1 MVKRFY
7 LRFILNDLTED
18 VVFEV
23 REKESDRLQSILGGL
38 NKPISNEDNFFWFDS
53 IDGISV
59 ILNLR
64 YLQVVRYLWDA
75 SESIPD
81 VLHYEG
87 RIKVFLRGRKNP
99 LELTTED
106 YDILYDFF
114 ANLEHGTDRVPCPYF
129 IDIDGEIIQF
139 NPSEIIFVESPS
151 YVLLEGKQKVESEQK

>member
-1 MVKRFY
+1 MVRRFY
-7 LRFILNDLTED
+7 LRFILNYLTED
-18 VVFEV
+18 LVFEV
-23 REKESDRLQSILGGL
+23 REKESDRLQSILD
-38 NKPISNEDNFFWFDS
+38 NRNNPISNEDFFFWFNT
-53 IDGISV
+53 IDGRSV

-75 SESIPD
+75 SGSIPD

-87 RIKVFLRGRKNP
+87 PIKVFLRGRKNP

-151 YVLLEGKQKVESEQK
+151 YILLEGKQKVESEQK